1 MPARERGSL
10 DWGTYGDSFGLRLKT
25 IRQARGL
32 TQQEVA
38 QLCGM
43 HHNQVS
49 NLERNTSNR
58 EPFIADP
65 QLSTVY
71 RLARALEVPP
81 AYLLPDLDHPVRRTS
96 PEQAT
101 NAAVSR
107 VEEELRRLVAEQA

>member
-1 MPARERGSL
+1 M
-10 DWGTYGDSFGLRLKT
+10 
-25 IRQARGL
+25 IRQIRGL
-32 TQQEVA
+32 SQQEVA

-49 NLERNTSNR
+49 NLERNRSNR
-58 EPFIADP
+58 DPFIADP

-81 AYLLPDLDHPVRRTS
+81 AYLLPDLDHLVRRRS

-101 NAAVSR
+101 VRELSR
-107 VEEELRRLVAEQA
+107 VEDALRRLLAEQTT